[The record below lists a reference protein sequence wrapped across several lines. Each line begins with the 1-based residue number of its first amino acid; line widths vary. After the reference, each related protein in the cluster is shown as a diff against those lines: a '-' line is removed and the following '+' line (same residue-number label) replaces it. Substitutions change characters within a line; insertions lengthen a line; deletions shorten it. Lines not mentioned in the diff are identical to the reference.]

1 MTSSLEP
8 IPDWDLGGRLP
19 PFVGS
24 PTSGNQRSP
33 YLVGLTDMALRLGD
47 TATRRKL
54 LNGLL
59 DYRANLH
66 AADLRDGFQWV
77 NGSFVENTE
86 QRDHRAPNDIDV
98 VTFMRLPRGQSQAG
112 LAEANP
118 SLFDQDAN
126 RNLYGVDTYTV
137 VLDTHD
143 PIFLVRVA
151 SYWNS
156 VWSHDRRLQWK
167 GYLEIN
173 LSGDED
179 AAARAVL
186 QQAALTEEE
195 G

>member
-8 IPDWDLGGRLP
+8 IPNWDLSGCLP

-24 PTSGNQRSP
+24 PTSGDQRSP
-33 YLVGLTDMALRLGD
+33 YLVGLTDMALRFGD
-47 TATRRKL
+47 TETRRKL

-66 AADLRDGFQWV
+66 AADVQDGFQWV
-77 NGSFVENTE
+77 NGSFVENTQ
-86 QRDHRAPNDIDV
+86 QRVRRAPNDIDV
-98 VTFMRLPRGQSQAG
+98 VTFMHLPRGQSQVA
-112 LAEANP
+112 LAQANP
-118 SLFDQDAN
+118 SLFDQGAN
-126 RNLYGVDTYTV
+126 RSLYGVDSYTV

-143 PIFLVRVA
+143 PTYLVRVA

-156 VWSHDRRLQWK
+156 IWSHDRRHQWK

-173 LSGDED
+173 LSADED

-186 QQAALTEEE
+186 QQAALREEE